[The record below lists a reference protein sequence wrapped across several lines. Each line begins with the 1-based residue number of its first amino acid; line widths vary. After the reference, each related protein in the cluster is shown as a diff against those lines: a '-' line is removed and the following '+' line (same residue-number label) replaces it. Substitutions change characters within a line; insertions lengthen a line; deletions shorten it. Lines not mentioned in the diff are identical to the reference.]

1 MKLVGNSSYGKTI
14 TNKERHREV
23 KYCDDEVCELVN
35 PPFFRELNPIE
46 VDTYEVQSSKKMIK
60 LDLPLQ
66 VGFFVYQYGKLR
78 MLQFYYDYLDK
89 YMNRSDFEFCENY
102 TDSAYIAIS
111 GESIEELVRPE
122 MLEQYETDKCN

>member
-1 MKLVGNSSYGKTI
+1 MKPVGNSSYGKTI

-23 KYCDDEVCELVN
+23 KYCDDEVSELVN

-66 VGFFVYQYGKLR
+66 VGFFVYQYG
-78 MLQFYYDYLDK
+78 
-89 YMNRSDFEFCENY
+89 NY
-102 TDSAYIAIS
+102 VCYN
-111 GESIEELVRPE
+111 SI
-122 MLEQYETDKCN
+122 TIT